1 VAKHAR
7 SMLGFKGRTTP
18 MDLLNVNPPSQFLFY
33 RGMIQAKGS
42 VDSVKAYI
50 NSRRF
55 IDAKI
60 DEFWAWKIAEFGDSR
75 RRVYPEVNV
84 FTTDTLIDDIRL
96 EFLAQSELET
106 DVDVVDSVIKGF
118 KVVSYTT
125 PERWNNFP
133 EQKSEIGSPLF
144 LDAEVSTVK
153 VIYSGR
159 TAPASYGHVD
169 YWYDTVEG
177 KIKVFDGA
185 GWIEDTSG
193 VTSFQTITTS
203 SVDVPSL
210 YFTHGDKCDD
220 VRVIRKIIDAPITDD
235 LSTPYVD
242 DFTTV
247 DYTTSVMEQGTG
259 SSMYVKVNS
268 EVLRFNLA
276 DIDTGL
282 ASRPTIISVYTL
294 NPAKSKISPAKL
306 VDKKTGAV
314 VQQVPVWHP
323 ARGHHSHIAIHNVDL
338 QSATDPARYNT
349 TVNPNTAADNNW
361 DQNYWNQTEVGTI
374 WLDTSRLGYVPYYD
388 DKVLPN
394 VNDRL
399 YKWGNQAPWSATK
412 VYEWVKSTTP
422 PAEWTDSGVPR
433 SSVFYRERLP
443 AAVVDSFTTTEVII
457 TATDPLYVDG
467 DRVIFLTD
475 GGTLPEEIGTS
486 TQYTLHATSPSH
498 FTLTDTLSGTVI
510 TMANPSAAIDVKVI
524 KAFTVEGWTEHT
536 QDRVHLTTP
545 EMMFNNSV
553 AHPVYPQ
560 AVTTIKWTLPVGTT
574 AWNTD
579 IDTVDVYVNGV
590 LKYAGLAIAYAS
602 SKYSVDITSQPL
614 IVNEYD
620 LIDII
625 RPVHSLTSE
634 ELAFDP
640 DTEDDG
646 TQLINWTTDYQ
657 YSSNTQ
663 LVNAGDVNSTTSD
676 TYYYFWVEQ
685 SPTRLDGTQKMS
697 TQAISTQLRT
707 IPTPYL
713 IVQRP
718 KDSPIMIERYGY
730 DVPPYESSF
739 DNSGASE
746 DLYLVPVLYREAIVR
761 GVSSYIT
768 EDDRYA
774 VRFTCDHS
782 LRNTLTSSTAMLK
795 NKHQEWMLF
804 RKSQMSTVPR
814 ELWDRLTEALVG
826 YKLTD
831 NTIRVPTLER
841 EMYDATY
848 ETDTQYG
855 LGVDQSF
862 VDKTL
867 GIATVIAYLQD
878 PNNDFSPTDIDS
890 FFAKYSFD
898 TPADIELVM
907 DVIYETFNSEHVN
920 AIWFD
925 VLNDSLSLRAKYKE
939 LMKTSWVA
947 LHGIRVL
954 EVGGL
959 FDD

>member
-1 VAKHAR
+1 
-7 SMLGFKGRTTP
+7 
-18 MDLLNVNPPSQFLFY
+18 
-33 RGMIQAKGS
+33 
-42 VDSVKAYI
+42 
-50 NSRRF
+50 
-55 IDAKI
+55 
-60 DEFWAWKIAEFGDSR
+60 
-75 RRVYPEVNV
+75 
-84 FTTDTLIDDIRL
+84 
-96 EFLAQSELET
+96 
-106 DVDVVDSVIKGF
+106 
-118 KVVSYTT
+118 
-125 PERWNNFP
+125 
-133 EQKSEIGSPLF
+133 
-144 LDAEVSTVK
+144 
-153 VIYSGR
+153 
-159 TAPASYGHVD
+159 
-169 YWYDTVEG
+169 
-177 KIKVFDGA
+177 
-185 GWIEDTSG
+185 
-193 VTSFQTITTS
+193 
-203 SVDVPSL
+203 
-210 YFTHGDKCDD
+210 
-220 VRVIRKIIDAPITDD
+220 
-235 LSTPYVD
+235 
-242 DFTTV
+242 
-247 DYTTSVMEQGTG
+247 
-259 SSMYVKVNS
+259 
-268 EVLRFNLA
+268 
-276 DIDTGL
+276 
-282 ASRPTIISVYTL
+282 
-294 NPAKSKISPAKL
+294 
-306 VDKKTGAV
+306 
-314 VQQVPVWHP
+314 
-323 ARGHHSHIAIHNVDL
+323 
-338 QSATDPARYNT
+338 
-349 TVNPNTAADNNW
+349 
-361 DQNYWNQTEVGTI
+361 
-374 WLDTSRLGYVPYYD
+374 
-388 DKVLPN
+388 
-394 VNDRL
+394 
-399 YKWGNQAPWSATK
+399 
-412 VYEWVKSTTP
+412 
-422 PAEWTDSGVPR
+422 
-433 SSVFYRERLP
+433 
-443 AAVVDSFTTTEVII
+443 
-457 TATDPLYVDG
+457 
-467 DRVIFLTD
+467 
-475 GGTLPEEIGTS
+475 
-486 TQYTLHATSPSH
+486 
-498 FTLTDTLSGTVI
+498 
-510 TMANPSAAIDVKVI
+510 
-524 KAFTVEGWTEHT
+524 
-536 QDRVHLTTP
+536 
-545 EMMFNNSV
+545 
-553 AHPVYPQ
+553 
-560 AVTTIKWTLPVGTT
+560 
-574 AWNTD
+574 
-579 IDTVDVYVNGV
+579 
-590 LKYAGLAIAYAS
+590 
-602 SKYSVDITSQPL
+602 
-614 IVNEYD
+614 VNEYD

-646 TQLINWTTDYQ
+646 IQLIDWTTDYQ